1 MECSELQKTS
11 RNRGLTVS
19 PGLLLSVVCLVLY
32 SAGFVR
38 VELKFDDQDQ
48 RLEAVEEAIALL
60 KFEMKTYIKGT
71 VMLKNLFYFFPVVFV
86 KWI

>member
-1 MECSELQKTS
+1 MEYSELQKTS

-19 PGLLLSVVCLVLY
+19 PGLVLSVVCLVLY

-60 KFEMKTYIKGT
+60 KFEMKTYIKGI
-71 VMLKNLFYFFPVVFV
+71 VMLKNPFYFFPVVFV